1 MYEIRIYNKQGLI
14 VNRRYA
20 WDLLTA
26 WNIIEGYEDADVIT
40 NDLVVR
46 SRRNGEWRD

>member
-14 VNRRYA
+14 VCRRYA

-26 WNIIEGYEDADVIT
+26 WKIVAGYRDADVVT

-46 SRRNGEWRD
+46 SRRDGEWRD